1 MKAQQISVRA
11 HPTHVAGLSA
21 QLQRIRTEE
30 RAQLAQ
36 DLHDELGA
44 VLMAAKLNVAGLRA
58 RCTPLGAEV
67 QLRLQ
72 QLTQLLDD
80 GLAIKTRVVDGL
92 QPSDLLRAG
101 LVPALAHLAQEFQSR
116 TDIAT
121 HTRLE
126 NVALDEAAQLSV
138 YRLVQECLTN
148 IGKHARAT
156 RVTIDLQD
164 GPGQAVVA
172 IGDNGIGFDPGGIT
186 PWTHGLA
193 GMRRRIETT
202 GGRLAFDSMPGAGTR
217 VVAVLPKPVGAHLQ
231 PTRRR
236 MPAQRCVR

>member
-1 MKAQQISVRA
+1 MKAQQVLVRA

-58 RCTPLGAEV
+58 QCTPLGAEV

-92 QPSDLLRAG
+92 HPSDLLRAG
-101 LVPALAHLAQEFQSR
+101 LVPALAHLAQDFQSR

-121 HTRLE
+121 QTRLE
-126 NVALDEAAQLSV
+126 NVALEEAAQLGV

-156 RVTIDLQD
+156 HVTIDLQD
-164 GPGQAVVA
+164 GPGQAIVA
-172 IGDNGIGFDPGGIT
+172 ISDNGIGFDPGGIT

-202 GGRLAFDSMPGAGTR
+202 GGRIAFDSTPGAGTR
-217 VVAVLPKPVGAHLQ
+217 VVAVLPKPVAAHVQ
-231 PTRRR
+231 AARKPT
-236 MPAQRCVR
+236 PAQRFVR